1 MSAMTAMTA
10 VTWTEGKLF
19 VRDAGNL
26 FFAIV
31 FPGMLLAILGLAM
44 PDFTTPLP
52 ELGGLRVVDIYL
64 PVVLGMAI
72 ATVGITTLP
81 QYVASYREKGVLRR
95 FATTPLGATRL
106 LVAQILVQG
115 LALVVAVALAVTVG
129 MVLFDISAPSNI
141 VAAVLAVVLALVG
154 VAAVGMLIAAL
165 APSARVATG
174 ISMLVFFP
182 LLVVAGVWTPGPA
195 MPDVLATIG
204 EYTPVGAGVQGLQ
217 EAFAGN
223 WPSML
228 QIVVPLVW
236 AVVAGS
242 LAAKLFRWS

>member
-1 MSAMTAMTA
+1 
-10 VTWTEGKLF
+10 
-19 VRDAGNL
+19 
-26 FFAIV
+26 
-31 FPGMLLAILGLAM
+31 
-44 PDFTTPLP
+44 
-52 ELGGLRVVDIYL
+52 DIYL

-72 ATVGITTLP
+72 AAVGITTLP

>member
-1 MSAMTAMTA
+1 MFAMTT
-10 VTWTEGKLF
+10 VTKTEAQLF
-19 VRDAGNL
+19 ARDPGNL
-26 FFAIV
+26 FFAIA
-31 FPGMLLAILGLAM
+31 FPGMLLAILGSAM

-52 ELGGLRVVDIYL
+52 EMGGLRIVDVYL

-72 ATVGITTLP
+72 ATVGVNTLP

-95 FATTPLGATRL
+95 FATTPLGAPRL

-115 LALVVAVALAVTVG
+115 AALVVAVALAVVVG
-129 MVLFDISAPSNI
+129 MALFDIAMPSNI
-141 VAAVLAVVLALVG
+141 PAALLAVVLALLG

-174 ISMLVFFP
+174 ISMLVYFP

-223 WPSML
+223 WPSTL
-228 QIVVPLVW
+228 QIVVPLGW
-236 AVVAGS
+236 AAVAGG
-242 LAAKLFRWS
+242 LAARFFRWN